1 MCGKESMEMWDVYT
15 KDRVKTGRLHRRGEK
30 MAPGD
35 FHLVTGVCIF
45 NKKGEVLL
53 QQRQPFKYGYPNMWD
68 ISACG
73 SALAGESSSMAAER
87 ELAEEI
93 GLQLDLSEE
102 LPFFSVYR
110 VDAFCDFYFLQREV
124 DTEALT
130 LQEEEVRQVRWVS
143 VKEMLQMQE
152 DGVMVSRW
160 FLPQMEEI
168 QRIVRSRLGW
178 DEEIIIKNA
187 ERKNLNGW
195 MNFVEI
201 VRWNF
206 PGLETEELLEKYRE
220 TVEKNIDRGT
230 AVCALAGRMVVGVLL
245 FSVKHNRLNFLAVH
259 PEFRR
264 RGIGAGLV
272 RLAFE
277 RLDLTKDIVVDTFCE
292 EDEKGAAPRAFYQK
306 LGFSA
311 GEIKTIQMGGKE
323 HPVQSF
329 IKLPDCTCER

>member
-1 MCGKESMEMWDVYT
+1 
-15 KDRVKTGRLHRRGEK
+15 

-35 FHLVTGVCIF
+35 FHLVTGICIF
-45 NKKGEVLL
+45 NEKGEVLL

-93 GLQLDLSEE
+93 GLQLDLSGE

-110 VDAFCDFYFLQREV
+110 EDAFCDFYFLQREV
-124 DTEALT
+124 DIAGLS

-143 VKEMLQMQE
+143 VEDMLQMQE
-152 DGVMVSRW
+152 DGVMVPRW
-160 FLPQMEEI
+160 FLPEMKEI
-168 QRIVRSRLGW
+168 QRIIKNRPGQE
-178 DEEIIIKNA
+178 EEIAIQYA
-187 ERKNLNGW
+187 SRKNLNGW
-195 MNFVEI
+195 MNFVEV

-206 PGLETEELLEKYRE
+206 PGLETEELLEEYRE
-220 TVEKNIDRGT
+220 TVERNMDRGT
-230 AVCALAGRMVVGVLL
+230 AVCALAGHMVVGVLL

-259 PEFRR
+259 PELRR
-264 RGIGAGLV
+264 RGIGADMV

-277 RLDLTKDIVVDTFCE
+277 KLDMTKDIIVETFRE

-311 GEIKTIQMGGKE
+311 GELKTIQLGGRE
-323 HPVQSF
+323 HPVQIF
-329 IKLPDCTCER
+329 IKRGCRTKQI